1 MNQIPENLLFRP
13 FSTAEALQNG
23 ISRSKLTRLVQSGVL
38 ERLSWGIYQVS
49 DDILNGAGLSDGS
62 GYGMGLG
69 SGKGNGDGSGGD
81 NYTSLEEQFII
92 ASLKCG
98 MPSAICLIS
107 ALEQYN
113 LTDLIPGKT
122 WIMVPD
128 SKRVSDQN
136 IKVLRTRNPHWDIG
150 IIKEKEYWMTNIER
164 TIVDCFIHSK
174 LVGKNTAI
182 EALKRAV
189 NDLRIKPNKI
199 FDMSIKLNAKRIVM
213 PYLEMMI

>member
-1 MNQIPENLLFRP
+1 MHQIPENLLFRP
-13 FSTAEALQNG
+13 FSTVEALENG
-23 ISRSKLTRLVQSGVL
+23 ISRSKLTRLVQSGAL

-49 DDILNGAGLSDGS
+49 DDILSEEGLDDDNS
-62 GYGMGLG
+62 YGMG
-69 SGKGNGDGSGGD
+69 STSEKGTGDSSRGD
-81 NYTSLEEQFII
+81 DYTSLEEQFII

-136 IKVLRTRNPHWDIG
+136 IKVLRTRNPYWDIG
-150 IIKEKEYWMTNIER
+150 IIKEKEYWITNIER
-164 TIVDCFIHSK
+164 TIIDCFVHAK

-189 NDLRIKPNKI
+189 NDLKIKPNKI
-199 FDMSIKLNAKRIVM
+199 FDMSVKLNAKHIVM
-213 PYLEMMI
+213 PYLEMII